1 MNIFLS
7 SSEDHI
13 TNHLQQITVSKFVD
27 LENERDSEWGI
38 RFEITYNS
46 VSVYVLARR
55 EDDEAQ
61 GKFQTFPFQKYLETT
76 NEGNIVIVTIS
87 PLFATAGEISF

>member
-1 MNIFLS
+1 
-7 SSEDHI
+7 
-13 TNHLQQITVSKFVD
+13 
-27 LENERDSEWGI
+27 
-38 RFEITYNS
+38 
-46 VSVYVLARR
+46 VLGRR